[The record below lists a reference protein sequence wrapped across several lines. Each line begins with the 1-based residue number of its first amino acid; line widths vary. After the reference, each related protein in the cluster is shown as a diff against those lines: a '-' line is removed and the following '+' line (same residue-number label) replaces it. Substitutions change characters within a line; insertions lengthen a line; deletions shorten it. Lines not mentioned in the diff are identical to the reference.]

1 MSPTQRQ
8 FTNVHDFILKSLCLF
23 HACRTWFLANIIM
36 TELWQVKCTDES
48 CGVKVVNHKTLATSG
63 TACVVLTHDL
73 FKESETFLFLMR
85 LCLEGIDKST
95 IDQDH

>member
-1 MSPTQRQ
+1 M
-8 FTNVHDFILKSLCLF
+8 K
-23 HACRTWFLANIIM
+23 
-36 TELWQVKCTDES
+36 ELWQVKSTDVS
-48 CGVKVVNHKTLATSG
+48 CGVNFVNQKTLATSG

-95 IDQDH
+95 IGKDH